1 MIDNIIIKGCLGIP
15 KPHQEKCLSLVTYER
30 LYEMMTKRTTTY
42 INSPITRAQIEVKY
56 QVKSSKSSNGISIAY
71 LELKIPL
78 ASATMGHNYAH
89 AGLSSIRNEMKCAA
103 LLTRCILTVLGF
115 TTTEINH
122 FMKTTEVQLLELTWH
137 TPTESKSEQNS
148 LQLRTKNYF
157 NGQQSVSSRH
167 DIDVSDVDFRETNGK
182 TCLLV
187 TLKSGD
193 KLRQY
198 AKADHISA
206 RRRSDRKQSHIEK
219 EVRPYIK
226 PILDV
231 IGFHVRNEV
240 ILCGN
245 TLKRMGLEHPNSWY
259 EGKLTN
265 AIDSVWSMIGLGL
278 AQSTT
283 ETPSTKT
290 LSPEATVTFENYL
303 AGEDLQALPAY
314 TFTRHRQSIIQIKGV
329 DIANTRK
336 VGTDQLESLSQQ
348 LSYKQRWEPSG
359 DIQKFI
365 LCEET
370 APDMIKE
377 LRRGLD
383 FLRDGVIPDL
393 DGEGEDARNEWLV
406 RWRAFADR
414 EGGGKKYLERKE
426 NIRKLL
432 LSAA

>member
-1 MIDNIIIKGCLGIP
+1 MIDSIIIKGCLGRP
-15 KPHQEKCLSLVTYER
+15 QPHQEKCLSSVIYER
-30 LYEMMTKRTTTY
+30 FLETITKKTTTY
-42 INSPITRAQIEVKY
+42 IDSPITRAQIEVKY
-56 QVKSSKSSNGISIAY
+56 RVKSSNGISIAY
-71 LELKIPL
+71 IELKLPL

-89 AGLSSIRNEMKCAA
+89 TGLSSIRKEMKCAA
-103 LLTRCILTVLGF
+103 LLTKCTLTVLGF

-137 TPTESKSEQNS
+137 TPTESKRAQNS

-167 DIDVSDVDFRETNGK
+167 DIAVSDVDFRETNGK

-206 RRRSDRKQSHIEK
+206 RRSSDRKQSHIAK

-226 PILDV
+226 QILDV

-259 EGKLTN
+259 EDTLTN
-265 AIDSVWSMIGLGL
+265 AIDSVWAMTGLGL
-278 AQSTT
+278 VQSTT
-283 ETPSTKT
+283 ATPSTKT
-290 LSPEATVTFENYL
+290 MSPEVTATFEKYL

-329 DIANTRK
+329 DIAITRK
-336 VGTDQLESLSQQ
+336 VSTDQLESLSQQ
-348 LSYKQRWEPSG
+348 LSYKQRWNPSG

-370 APDMIKE
+370 ALNMIKE
-377 LRRGLD
+377 LRRGLE

-393 DGEGEDARNEWLV
+393 DGEVACNEWLV

-414 EGGGKKYLERKE
+414 EGGRKQLSE
-426 NIRKLL
+426 SKGNKCLI